1 MQSNCHIF
9 LLSCR
14 FKNKP
19 LIYLV
24 NHDNFTLMK
33 LFKKFLIITTA
44 GFLIISC
51 KEKEQASI
59 PENDLKEP
67 SVEVTIENK
76 ENSSEITKK
85 NVKTEEQSEAPKTVN
100 QEAEKMPARKKYVPL
115 TDEELKKTLTPIQ
128 YQVTK
133 HEATERP
140 WTNEFDKHFEEGI
153 YVCII
158 SGEPLFSSKDKY
170 DSRCGWPA
178 FTKPINSNEIEN
190 RTDFKIGYART
201 EVRAKTG
208 DSHLGHVFNDGPPS
222 KGGLRYCINS
232 ASLRFIP
239 KAKLTEEGYG
249 EFASLFDSSNDQ

>member
-1 MQSNCHIF
+1 
-9 LLSCR
+9 
-14 FKNKP
+14 
-19 LIYLV
+19 
-24 NHDNFTLMK
+24 MK
-33 LFKKFLIITTA
+33 LNKNFLIITIA

-51 KEKEQASI
+51 KEKEQSSI

-67 SVEVTIENK
+67 SVEATIENK
-76 ENSSEITKK
+76 EDPSEITEK
-85 NVKTEEQSEAPKTVN
+85 NVETKVESEDSKTAN
-100 QEAEKMPARKKYVPL
+100 QEAEKMPTRKKYVPL
-115 TDEELKKTLTPIQ
+115 TDEELQKTLTPIQ

-170 DSRCGWPA
+170 DSGCGWPA
-178 FTKPINSNEIEN
+178 FTKPIDSNEIEN
-190 RTDFKIGYART
+190 KTDFKIGYART

-208 DSHLGHVFNDGPPS
+208 DSHLGHVFNDGPPT

-249 EFASLFDSSNDQ
+249 EFASLFQSSNDQ

>member
-1 MQSNCHIF
+1 
-9 LLSCR
+9 
-14 FKNKP
+14 
-19 LIYLV
+19 
-24 NHDNFTLMK
+24 MK
-33 LFKKFLIITTA
+33 LNKNFLIITIA

-51 KEKEQASI
+51 KEKEQSSI
-59 PENDLKEP
+59 LENDLKEP
-67 SVEVTIENK
+67 SVEATIENK
-76 ENSSEITKK
+76 EDSSESTEK
-85 NVKTEEQSEAPKTVN
+85 NVETKVQSEDSKTAN
-100 QEAEKMPARKKYVPL
+100 QEAEKMPTRKKYVPL
-115 TDEELKKTLTPIQ
+115 TDEELQKTLTPIQ

-170 DSRCGWPA
+170 DSGCGWPA
-178 FTKPINSNEIEN
+178 FTKPIDSNEIEN
-190 RTDFKIGYART
+190 KTDFKIGYART

-208 DSHLGHVFNDGPPS
+208 DSHLGHVFNDGPPT

-249 EFASLFDSSNDQ
+249 EFASLFQSSNDQ

>member
-1 MQSNCHIF
+1 
-9 LLSCR
+9 
-14 FKNKP
+14 
-19 LIYLV
+19 
-24 NHDNFTLMK
+24 MK
-33 LFKKFLIITTA
+33 LNKNFLIITIA

-51 KEKEQASI
+51 KEKEQSSI

-67 SVEVTIENK
+67 SVEATIENK
-76 ENSSEITKK
+76 EDSSEITEK
-85 NVKTEEQSEAPKTVN
+85 NVETKVESEDSKTAN
-100 QEAEKMPARKKYVPL
+100 QEAEKMPTRKKYVPL
-115 TDEELKKTLTPIQ
+115 TDEELQKTLTPIQ

-170 DSRCGWPA
+170 DSGCGWPA
-178 FTKPINSNEIEN
+178 FTKPIDSNEIEN
-190 RTDFKIGYART
+190 KTDFKIGYART

-208 DSHLGHVFNDGPPS
+208 DSHLGHVFNDGPPT

-249 EFASLFDSSNDQ
+249 EFASLFESSNGQ

>member
-1 MQSNCHIF
+1 
-9 LLSCR
+9 
-14 FKNKP
+14 
-19 LIYLV
+19 
-24 NHDNFTLMK
+24 MK
-33 LFKKFLIITTA
+33 LNKNFLIITIA

-51 KEKEQASI
+51 KEKEQSSI

-67 SVEVTIENK
+67 SVEATIENR
-76 ENSSEITKK
+76 EDSSESTEK
-85 NVKTEEQSEAPKTVN
+85 NVETKVQSEDSKTAN
-100 QEAEKMPARKKYVPL
+100 QEAEKMPTRKKYVPL
-115 TDEELKKTLTPIQ
+115 TDEELQKTLTPIQ

-170 DSRCGWPA
+170 DSGCGWPA
-178 FTKPINSNEIEN
+178 FTKPIDSNEIEN
-190 RTDFKIGYART
+190 KTDFKIGYART

-208 DSHLGHVFNDGPPS
+208 DSHLGHVFNDGPPT

-249 EFASLFDSSNDQ
+249 EFASLFQSSNDQ

>member
-1 MQSNCHIF
+1 
-9 LLSCR
+9 
-14 FKNKP
+14 
-19 LIYLV
+19 
-24 NHDNFTLMK
+24 MK
-33 LFKKFLIITTA
+33 LNKNFLIITIG

-51 KEKEQASI
+51 KEKEQSSI

-67 SVEVTIENK
+67 SVEANIENK
-76 ENSSEITKK
+76 EDSSEITEK
-85 NVKTEEQSEAPKTVN
+85 NVETKVESEDSKTAN
-100 QEAEKMPARKKYVPL
+100 QEAEKMPTRKKYVPL
-115 TDEELKKTLTPIQ
+115 TDEELQKTLTPIQ

-170 DSRCGWPA
+170 DSGCGWPA
-178 FTKPINSNEIEN
+178 FTKPIDSNEIEN
-190 RTDFKIGYART
+190 KTDFKIGYART

-208 DSHLGHVFNDGPPS
+208 DSHLGHVFNDGPPT

-249 EFASLFDSSNDQ
+249 EFASLFQSSNDQ

>member
-1 MQSNCHIF
+1 
-9 LLSCR
+9 
-14 FKNKP
+14 
-19 LIYLV
+19 
-24 NHDNFTLMK
+24 MK
-33 LFKKFLIITTA
+33 LNKNFLIITIA

-51 KEKEQASI
+51 KEKEQSSI
-59 PENDLKEP
+59 PEDDLKEP
-67 SVEVTIENK
+67 SVEATIENK
-76 ENSSEITKK
+76 EDSSEITEK
-85 NVKTEEQSEAPKTVN
+85 NVETKVESEDSKTAN
-100 QEAEKMPARKKYVPL
+100 QEAEKMPTRNKYVPL
-115 TDEELKKTLTPIQ
+115 TDEELQKTLTPIQ

-170 DSRCGWPA
+170 DSGCGWPA
-178 FTKPINSNEIEN
+178 FTKPIDSNEIDN
-190 RTDFKIGYART
+190 KTDFKIGYART

-208 DSHLGHVFNDGPPS
+208 DSHLGHVFDDGPPT

-249 EFASLFDSSNDQ
+249 EFASLFQSSNDQ

>member
-1 MQSNCHIF
+1 MS
-9 LLSCR
+9 
-14 FKNKP
+14 
-19 LIYLV
+19 
-24 NHDNFTLMK
+24 
-33 LFKKFLIITTA
+33 
-44 GFLIISC
+44 SC
-51 KEKEQASI
+51 KEKDKTSV
-59 PENDLKEP
+59 PENEQQES
-67 SVEVTIENK
+67 SVTVSDENK
-76 ENSSEITKK
+76 EDSSVVNKESVIPEKQVVDTENK
-85 NVKTEEQSEAPKTVN
+85 KTEE
-100 QEAEKMPARKKYVPL
+100 MPTRKKYVPL
-115 TDEELKKTLTPIQ
+115 SDEELRKTLTPIQ

-170 DSRCGWPA
+170 DSGCGWPA

-222 KGGLRYCINS
+222 KGGMRYCINS

-239 KAKLTEEGYG
+239 KEKLTEEGYG
-249 EFASLFDSSNDQ
+249 EFASLFETTKGQ

>member
-1 MQSNCHIF
+1 
-9 LLSCR
+9 
-14 FKNKP
+14 
-19 LIYLV
+19 
-24 NHDNFTLMK
+24 MK
-33 LFKKFLIITTA
+33 LNKNFLIITIA

-51 KEKEQASI
+51 KEKEQSSI

-67 SVEVTIENK
+67 SVEATIENK
-76 ENSSEITKK
+76 EDSSESTEK
-85 NVKTEEQSEAPKTVN
+85 NVVIEEQSEDSKTAN
-100 QEAEKMPARKKYVPL
+100 QEAEKMPTRKKYVPL
-115 TDEELKKTLTPIQ
+115 TDEELQKTLTPIQ

-170 DSRCGWPA
+170 DSGCGWPA
-178 FTKPINSNEIEN
+178 FTKPIDSNEIEN
-190 RTDFKIGYART
+190 KTDFKIGYART

-208 DSHLGHVFNDGPPS
+208 DSHLGHVFNDGPPT

-249 EFASLFDSSNDQ
+249 EFASLFQSSNDQ

>member
-1 MQSNCHIF
+1 
-9 LLSCR
+9 
-14 FKNKP
+14 
-19 LIYLV
+19 
-24 NHDNFTLMK
+24 MK
-33 LFKKFLIITTA
+33 LNKNFLIITIA

-51 KEKEQASI
+51 KEKEQSSI

-67 SVEVTIENK
+67 SVEATIENK
-76 ENSSEITKK
+76 EDSSESTEK
-85 NVKTEEQSEAPKTVN
+85 NVETKVESEDSKTAN
-100 QEAEKMPARKKYVPL
+100 QEAEKMPTRKKYVPL
-115 TDEELKKTLTPIQ
+115 TDEELQKTLTPIQ

-170 DSRCGWPA
+170 DSGCGWPA
-178 FTKPINSNEIEN
+178 FTKPIDSNEIEN
-190 RTDFKIGYART
+190 KTDFKIGYART

-208 DSHLGHVFNDGPPS
+208 DSHLGHVFNDGPPT

-249 EFASLFDSSNDQ
+249 EFASLFQSSNDQ

>member
-1 MQSNCHIF
+1 
-9 LLSCR
+9 
-14 FKNKP
+14 
-19 LIYLV
+19 
-24 NHDNFTLMK
+24 MK
-33 LFKKFLIITTA
+33 LNKNFLIITIA

-51 KEKEQASI
+51 KEKEQSSI

-67 SVEVTIENK
+67 SVEATIENK
-76 ENSSEITKK
+76 EDSSESTEK
-85 NVKTEEQSEAPKTVN
+85 NVETKVQSEDSKTAN
-100 QEAEKMPARKKYVPL
+100 QEAEKMPTRKKYVPL
-115 TDEELKKTLTPIQ
+115 TDEELQKSLTPIQ

-170 DSRCGWPA
+170 DSGCGWPA
-178 FTKPINSNEIEN
+178 FTKPIDSNEIEN
-190 RTDFKIGYART
+190 KTDFKIGYART

-208 DSHLGHVFNDGPPS
+208 DSHLGHVFNDGPPT

-249 EFASLFDSSNDQ
+249 EFASLFQSSNDQ

>member
-1 MQSNCHIF
+1 
-9 LLSCR
+9 
-14 FKNKP
+14 
-19 LIYLV
+19 
-24 NHDNFTLMK
+24 MK
-33 LFKKFLIITTA
+33 LNKNFLIITIA

-51 KEKEQASI
+51 KEKEQSSI

-67 SVEVTIENK
+67 SVEATIENK
-76 ENSSEITKK
+76 KDSSEITKK
-85 NVKTEEQSEAPKTVN
+85 NVETKVESEDSKTAN
-100 QEAEKMPARKKYVPL
+100 QEAEKMPTRKKYVPL
-115 TDEELKKTLTPIQ
+115 TDEELQKTLTPIQ

-170 DSRCGWPA
+170 DSGCGWPA
-178 FTKPINSNEIEN
+178 FTKPIDSNEIEN
-190 RTDFKIGYART
+190 KTDFKIGYART

-208 DSHLGHVFNDGPPS
+208 DSHLGHVFNDGPPT

-249 EFASLFDSSNDQ
+249 EFASLFQSSNDQ

>member
-1 MQSNCHIF
+1 
-9 LLSCR
+9 
-14 FKNKP
+14 
-19 LIYLV
+19 
-24 NHDNFTLMK
+24 MK
-33 LFKKFLIITTA
+33 LNKNFLIITIA

-51 KEKEQASI
+51 KEKEQSSI

-67 SVEVTIENK
+67 SVEATIENK
-76 ENSSEITKK
+76 EDSSEITEK
-85 NVKTEEQSEAPKTVN
+85 NVETKVESEDSKTAN
-100 QEAEKMPARKKYVPL
+100 QEAEKMPTRKKYVPL
-115 TDEELKKTLTPIQ
+115 TDEELQKTLTPIQ

-170 DSRCGWPA
+170 DSGCGWPA
-178 FTKPINSNEIEN
+178 FTKPIDSNEIEN
-190 RTDFKIGYART
+190 KTDFKIGYART

-208 DSHLGHVFNDGPPS
+208 DSHLGHVFNDGPPT
-222 KGGLRYCINS
+222 KDGLRYCINS

-249 EFASLFDSSNDQ
+249 EFASLFESSNDQ

>member
-1 MQSNCHIF
+1 
-9 LLSCR
+9 
-14 FKNKP
+14 
-19 LIYLV
+19 
-24 NHDNFTLMK
+24 MK
-33 LFKKFLIITTA
+33 LNKNFLIITIA

-51 KEKEQASI
+51 KEKEQSSI

-67 SVEVTIENK
+67 SIEATIKNK
-76 ENSSEITKK
+76 EDSSEITEK
-85 NVKTEEQSEAPKTVN
+85 NVETKVESEDSKTAN
-100 QEAEKMPARKKYVPL
+100 QEAEKMPTRKKYVPL
-115 TDEELKKTLTPIQ
+115 TDEELQKSLTPIQ

-170 DSRCGWPA
+170 DSGCGWPA
-178 FTKPINSNEIEN
+178 FTKPIDSNEIEN
-190 RTDFKIGYART
+190 KTDFKIGYART

-208 DSHLGHVFNDGPPS
+208 DSHLGHVFNDGPPT

-249 EFASLFDSSNDQ
+249 EFASLFQSSNDQ

>member
-1 MQSNCHIF
+1 
-9 LLSCR
+9 
-14 FKNKP
+14 
-19 LIYLV
+19 
-24 NHDNFTLMK
+24 MK
-33 LFKKFLIITTA
+33 LNKNFLIITIA

-51 KEKEQASI
+51 KEKEQSSI
-59 PENDLKEP
+59 PEDDLKEP
-67 SVEVTIENK
+67 SVEATIENK
-76 ENSSEITKK
+76 EDSSEITEK
-85 NVKTEEQSEAPKTVN
+85 NVETKVESEDSKTAN
-100 QEAEKMPARKKYVPL
+100 QEAEKMPTRNKYVPL
-115 TDEELKKTLTPIQ
+115 TDEELQKTLTPIQ

-170 DSRCGWPA
+170 DSGCGWPA
-178 FTKPINSNEIEN
+178 FTKPIDSNEIDN
-190 RTDFKIGYART
+190 KTDFKIGYART

-208 DSHLGHVFNDGPPS
+208 DSHLGHVFNDGPPT

-249 EFASLFDSSNDQ
+249 EFASLFQSSNDQ

>member
-1 MQSNCHIF
+1 
-9 LLSCR
+9 
-14 FKNKP
+14 
-19 LIYLV
+19 
-24 NHDNFTLMK
+24 MK
-33 LFKKFLIITTA
+33 LNKNFLIITIG

-51 KEKEQASI
+51 KEKEQSSI

-67 SVEVTIENK
+67 SVEATIENK
-76 ENSSEITKK
+76 EDSSEITEK
-85 NVKTEEQSEAPKTVN
+85 NVETKVESEDSKTAN
-100 QEAEKMPARKKYVPL
+100 QEAEKMPTRKKYVPL
-115 TDEELKKTLTPIQ
+115 TDEELQKSLTPIQ

-153 YVCII
+153 YVCFI
-158 SGEPLFSSKDKY
+158 SGELLFSSKDKY
-170 DSRCGWPA
+170 DSGCGWPA
-178 FTKPINSNEIEN
+178 FTKPIDSNEIEN
-190 RTDFKIGYART
+190 KTDFKIGYART

-208 DSHLGHVFNDGPPS
+208 DSHLGHVFNDGPPT

-249 EFASLFDSSNDQ
+249 EFASLFQSSNDQ

>member
-1 MQSNCHIF
+1 
-9 LLSCR
+9 
-14 FKNKP
+14 
-19 LIYLV
+19 
-24 NHDNFTLMK
+24 MK
-33 LFKKFLIITTA
+33 LNKNFLIITIA

-51 KEKEQASI
+51 KEKEQSSI

-67 SVEVTIENK
+67 SVEATIENK
-76 ENSSEITKK
+76 EDSSESTEK
-85 NVKTEEQSEAPKTVN
+85 NVETKVQSEDSKTAN
-100 QEAEKMPARKKYVPL
+100 QEAEKMPTRKKYVPL
-115 TDEELKKTLTPIQ
+115 TDEELQKTLTPIQ

-170 DSRCGWPA
+170 DSGCGWPA
-178 FTKPINSNEIEN
+178 FTKPIDSNEIEN
-190 RTDFKIGYART
+190 KTDFKIGYART

-208 DSHLGHVFNDGPPS
+208 DSHLGHVFNDGPPT

-249 EFASLFDSSNDQ
+249 EFASLFQSSNDQ

>member
-1 MQSNCHIF
+1 
-9 LLSCR
+9 
-14 FKNKP
+14 
-19 LIYLV
+19 
-24 NHDNFTLMK
+24 MK
-33 LFKKFLIITTA
+33 LNKNFLIITIA

-51 KEKEQASI
+51 KEKEQSSI

-67 SVEVTIENK
+67 SVEATIENK
-76 ENSSEITKK
+76 EDSSEITEK
-85 NVKTEEQSEAPKTVN
+85 NVETKVESEDSKTAN
-100 QEAEKMPARKKYVPL
+100 QEAEKMPTRNKYVPL
-115 TDEELKKTLTPIQ
+115 TDEELQKTLTPIQ

-170 DSRCGWPA
+170 DSGCGWPA
-178 FTKPINSNEIEN
+178 FTKPIDSNEIEN
-190 RTDFKIGYART
+190 KTDFKIGYART

-208 DSHLGHVFNDGPPS
+208 DSHLGHVFNDGPPT

-249 EFASLFDSSNDQ
+249 EFASLLSLIHI

>member
-1 MQSNCHIF
+1 
-9 LLSCR
+9 
-14 FKNKP
+14 
-19 LIYLV
+19 
-24 NHDNFTLMK
+24 MK
-33 LFKKFLIITTA
+33 LNKNFLIITIA

-51 KEKEQASI
+51 KEKEQSSI

-67 SVEVTIENK
+67 SVEATIENK
-76 ENSSEITKK
+76 EDSSEITEK
-85 NVKTEEQSEAPKTVN
+85 NVENKVESEDSKTAN
-100 QEAEKMPARKKYVPL
+100 QEAEKMPTRKKYVPL
-115 TDEELKKTLTPIQ
+115 TDEELQKTLTPIQ

-170 DSRCGWPA
+170 DSGCGWPA
-178 FTKPINSNEIEN
+178 FTKPIDSNEIEN
-190 RTDFKIGYART
+190 KTDFKIGYART

-208 DSHLGHVFNDGPPS
+208 DSHLGHDVNDGPPT

-249 EFASLFDSSNDQ
+249 EFASLFQSSNDQ

>member
-1 MQSNCHIF
+1 
-9 LLSCR
+9 
-14 FKNKP
+14 
-19 LIYLV
+19 
-24 NHDNFTLMK
+24 MK
-33 LFKKFLIITTA
+33 LNKNFLIITIA

-51 KEKEQASI
+51 KEKEQSSI

-67 SVEVTIENK
+67 SVEATIENK
-76 ENSSEITKK
+76 EDSSEITEK
-85 NVKTEEQSEAPKTVN
+85 NVETKVESEDSKTAN
-100 QEAEKMPARKKYVPL
+100 QEAEKMPTRKKYVPL
-115 TDEELKKTLTPIQ
+115 TDEELQKTLTPIQ

-170 DSRCGWPA
+170 DSGCGWPA
-178 FTKPINSNEIEN
+178 FTKPIDSNEIEN
-190 RTDFKIGYART
+190 KTDFKIGYART

-208 DSHLGHVFNDGPPS
+208 DSHLGHGFNAGPPT

-249 EFASLFDSSNDQ
+249 EFASLFQSSNDQ

>member
-1 MQSNCHIF
+1 
-9 LLSCR
+9 
-14 FKNKP
+14 
-19 LIYLV
+19 
-24 NHDNFTLMK
+24 MK
-33 LFKKFLIITTA
+33 LNKNFLIITIA

-51 KEKEQASI
+51 KEKEQSSI

-67 SVEVTIENK
+67 SVEATIENK
-76 ENSSEITKK
+76 EDSSESTEK
-85 NVKTEEQSEAPKTVN
+85 NVETKVQSEDSKTAN
-100 QEAEKMPARKKYVPL
+100 QEAEKMPTRKKYVPL
-115 TDEELKKTLTPIQ
+115 TDEELQKTLTPIQ

-170 DSRCGWPA
+170 DSGCGWPA
-178 FTKPINSNEIEN
+178 FTKPIDSNEIEN
-190 RTDFKIGYART
+190 KTDFKIGYART

-249 EFASLFDSSNDQ
+249 EFASLFQSSNDQ